1 MTLDDLNDLDA
12 VAAREAFRLCCG
24 SLRWAAAM
32 AASRPFQSLDAI
44 RRRGDGIWTS
54 LDRADWLEAFAAHPK
69 IGEQRR
75 VTAWSAAEQSGMSSA
90 GDGTKERLAALN
102 ESYEA
107 RFGYIFIVC
116 ATGKPA
122 SEMLAL
128 LVERLAHDPDT
139 ELAIAAGEQRKI
151 TALRLAKLVDAHQ

>member
-54 LDRADWLEAFAAHPK
+54 
-69 IGEQRR
+69 
-75 VTAWSAAEQSGMSSA
+75 
-90 GDGTKERLAALN
+90 N
-102 ESYEA
+102 
-107 RFGYIFIVC
+107 
-116 ATGKPA
+116 
-122 SEMLAL
+122 
-128 LVERLAHDPDT
+128 
-139 ELAIAAGEQRKI
+139 I
-151 TALRLAKLVDAHQ
+151 TATSGKNGVSPLPRW